1 MLDFLLS
8 HLGSIG
14 LFLDMIGV
22 SILFFVVIEIGEQV
36 ILADEKEESN
46 RLAKKGKK
54 ENILK
59 FGYGLIFFG
68 FVLQLFSNE
77 ISNSSLNRLKCKIES
92 NNGNGL
98 TNTRTI
104 LDNIKGNWY
113 IKNWTSY
120 RDLIF
125 SDKTVFVGYSGD
137 TVFTLNYS
145 LSHDTLLTWADR
157 PNEKYRN
164 KIITLTKDNLVLE
177 GIREVAETRTYT

>member
-1 MLDFLLS
+1 MRFSGLNLISGNSEYRTKLKIMLDFLLS

-92 NNGNGL
+92 NNVTIPAIL
-98 TNTRTI
+98 T
-104 LDNIKGNWY
+104 
-113 IKNWTSY
+113 
-120 RDLIF
+120 
-125 SDKTVFVGYSGD
+125 
-137 TVFTLNYS
+137 
-145 LSHDTLLTWADR
+145 
-157 PNEKYRN
+157 P
-164 KIITLTKDNLVLE
+164 
-177 GIREVAETRTYT
+177 

>member
-59 FGYGLIFFG
+59 FGYGLIF
-68 FVLQLFSNE
+68 
-77 ISNSSLNRLKCKIES
+77 
-92 NNGNGL
+92 
-98 TNTRTI
+98 
-104 LDNIKGNWY
+104 
-113 IKNWTSY
+113 
-120 RDLIF
+120 
-125 SDKTVFVGYSGD
+125 SDSFY
-137 TVFTLNYS
+137 NYFQ
-145 LSHDTLLTWADR
+145 
-157 PNEKYRN
+157 
-164 KIITLTKDNLVLE
+164 TK
-177 GIREVAETRTYT
+177 